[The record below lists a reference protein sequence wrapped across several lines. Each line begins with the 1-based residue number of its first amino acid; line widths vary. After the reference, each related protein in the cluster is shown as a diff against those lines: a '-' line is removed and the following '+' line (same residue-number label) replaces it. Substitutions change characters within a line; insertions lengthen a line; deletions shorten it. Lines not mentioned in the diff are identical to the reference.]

1 MQSLLHSYLPSSLP
15 SGRPSALTEP
25 VRLGPDNPHPL
36 CGRKTEL
43 VWDGKK
49 ERSRWG
55 GHVLALIAGGAAV
68 WATQA
73 LGWL

>member
-1 MQSLLHSYLPSSLP
+1 MRKDAETLLRLPDLVRRIEEKFPARGGAPEPPPLP
-15 SGRPSALTEP
+15 
-25 VRLGPDNPHPL
+25 DI
-36 CGRKTEL
+36 EL